1 MARFSPFPQ
10 ALLKQV
16 LEVAGIKYAY
26 FTTRSDA
33 LPLFSHR
40 EANMSATIKI
50 FHVGQRCFSH
60 VLNTH
65 HDSVELHDEFNEI
78 LLVYGADARVRDQ
91 RGRMGNFEAEYVDG
105 QPHWVYYESCE
116 RHDESAPCE
125 QTRIVYGP
133 DLPTAEVE
141 LSKRYISMADPVDD
155 DER

>member
-1 MARFSPFPQ
+1 M
-10 ALLKQV
+10 
-16 LEVAGIKYAY
+16 
-26 FTTRSDA
+26 
-33 LPLFSHR
+33 PLFSHR

-60 VLNTH
+60 VLNTR

-116 RHDESAPCE
+116 RHDERAPCE

-141 LSKRYISMADPVDD
+141 LSKRFISLTDPD
-155 DER
+155 DEH